1 MPFSLQKFATDL
13 PDSCQDLWIADQS
26 RFAMLRSPYLLTWR
40 HIDIRLG
47 YAESGGIDALTLD
60 SLLISNVIIFAML
73 PVRTLRIKFWSWGR
87 LVLAP
92 E

>member
-47 YAESGGIDALTLD
+47 YAESGGIDALTFD
-60 SLLISNVIIFAML
+60 
-73 PVRTLRIKFWSWGR
+73 KY
-87 LVLAP
+87 LVLIVYYRKTITIHRRTYRINGTST
-92 E
+92 

>member
-47 YAESGGIDALTLD
+47 YAESGGIDALTYNPPRRTPYNTWLINTV
-60 SLLISNVIIFAML
+60 SLLKKYKDALTPMIFWL
-73 PVRTLRIKFWSWGR
+73 
-87 LVLAP
+87 
-92 E
+92 

>member
-26 RFAMLRSPYLLTWR
+26 RFAMLRSPYVVTWR

-47 YAESGGIDALTLD
+47 YAESGGIDALT
-60 SLLISNVIIFAML
+60 SKAPSVPIIDERNL
-73 PVRTLRIKFWSWGR
+73 
-87 LVLAP
+87 
-92 E
+92 